1 MIWFFLAG
9 FISGAVGVMMYAHW
23 WMRRHA
29 TVIHMREMEEFDDE
43 EEEDEDD

>member
-9 FISGAVGVMMYAHW
+9 FISGAVGMVMLATW

-29 TVIHMREMEEFDDE
+29 TVIRLTPDDE
-43 EEEDEDD
+43 EDADGQKEED